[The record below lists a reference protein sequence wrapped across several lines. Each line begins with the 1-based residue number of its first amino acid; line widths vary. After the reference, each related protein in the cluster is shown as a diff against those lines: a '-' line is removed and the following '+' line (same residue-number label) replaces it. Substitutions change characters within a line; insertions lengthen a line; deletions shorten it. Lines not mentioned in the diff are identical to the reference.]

1 MFLVRAL
8 KRVDFP
14 TLGSPT
20 IPIERLTG
28 VSLRG
33 IVGAPCHDRPMPAY
47 VVTLLIGLFAGS
59 AIGYLLS
66 ALKSKDSVGNQ
77 ALLDDYKAQLAAERA
92 KTESA
97 ITLNAEL
104 LAVKE
109 SVAQL
114 STQSNEANR
123 IRTEAEAK
131 LNTTILEMRRASE
144 SIFDETKKI
153 AGALSN
159 SQSRGKFGEAQ
170 LELLLQG
177 AGLREGHE
185 YTAQR
190 STTDSDSS
198 GIPDITVSMPGGSL
212 LFIDSKFPFERFLE
226 AFGTEDQSQRD
237 EYLQLHTKDLMKHV
251 ESLAKRGYHKS
262 QGSPDFVVLF
272 VPFETLLSEALRLD
286 PMFLEKAFKVGVT
299 VATPTSMMA
308 LLRTIGYIFTRN
320 KLAENADEIQKVAST
335 FLKNIT
341 LLHTK
346 IVAVGKAISST
357 SKAYED
363 LVPTAE
369 KTVLAP
375 ARRIHNLGVTGDK
388 DKLAIEYPEAP
399 GAVRDLKSAELD
411 TGDDYIDAE
420 EVDER

>member
-1 MFLVRAL
+1 
-8 KRVDFP
+8 
-14 TLGSPT
+14 
-20 IPIERLTG
+20 
-28 VSLRG
+28 
-33 IVGAPCHDRPMPAY
+33 MPAY
-47 VVTLLIGLFAGS
+47 LVTLLIGLIAGS
-59 AIGYLLS
+59 AIGYLFS
-66 ALKSKDSVGNQ
+66 SLKSKDSAGNQ
-77 ALLDDYKAQLAAERA
+77 ALLDDYKVQLDAERK
-92 KTESA
+92 KTETA

-104 LAVKE
+104 VAVKD
-109 SVAQL
+109 SVSKL
-114 STQSNEANR
+114 TTQSNEANR

-159 SQSRGKFGEAQ
+159 SQTRGKFGEAQ

-190 STTDSDSS
+190 STTDTDSS
-198 GIPDITVSMPGGSL
+198 GIPDVTVNMPGGSQ

-226 AFGTEDQSQRD
+226 AFGTDDQTERD
-237 EYLQLHTKDLMKHV
+237 QYLQQHTKDLLKHV
-251 ESLAKRGYHKS
+251 EALAKRGYHKS

-286 PMFLEKAFKVGVT
+286 PMLLEKSFKVGVT
-299 VATPTSMMA
+299 IATPTSMMA

-320 KLAENADEIQKVAST
+320 KLSENADEIQKVAST

-346 IVAVGKAISST
+346 IVAVGKAISQT

-388 DKLAIEYPEAP
+388 DKLAIAYPDAP
-399 GAVRDLKSAELD
+399 GAVRDLKNAELD
-411 TGDDYIDAE
+411 GSDDYIDAE
-420 EVDER
+420 EVDEQ

>member
-1 MFLVRAL
+1 
-8 KRVDFP
+8 
-14 TLGSPT
+14 
-20 IPIERLTG
+20 
-28 VSLRG
+28 
-33 IVGAPCHDRPMPAY
+33 MPAY
-47 VVTLLIGLFAGS
+47 VVTLLIGLIAGA
-59 AIGYLLS
+59 AIGYLFS
-66 ALKSKDSVGNQ
+66 SLKSKDSAGNQ
-77 ALLDDYKAQLAAERA
+77 ALLDDYKVQLDAERG

-97 ITLNAEL
+97 IKLNAEL
-104 LAVKE
+104 QAVKD
-109 SVAQL
+109 SVSKL

-159 SQSRGKFGEAQ
+159 SQTRGKFGEAQ

-198 GIPDITVSMPGGSL
+198 GIPDVTVNMPGGSQ

-226 AFGTEDQSQRD
+226 AFGTDDQSERD
-237 EYLQLHTKDLMKHV
+237 QYLQQHTKDLLKHV
-251 ESLAKRGYHKS
+251 EALAKRGYHKS

-286 PMFLEKAFKVGVT
+286 PMLLEKAFKVGVT
-299 VATPTSMMA
+299 IATPTSMMA

-346 IVAVGKAISST
+346 IVAVGKAISQT

-399 GAVRDLKSAELD
+399 GAVRDLKNAELD
-411 TGDDYIDAE
+411 GSDDYIDAE
-420 EVDER
+420 EVDEQ

>member
-1 MFLVRAL
+1 M
-8 KRVDFP
+8 
-14 TLGSPT
+14 
-20 IPIERLTG
+20 
-28 VSLRG
+28 
-33 IVGAPCHDRPMPAY
+33 
-47 VVTLLIGLFAGS
+47 TLLIGLIAGS
-59 AIGYLLS
+59 AIGYLFS
-66 ALKSKDSVGNQ
+66 SLKSKDSGGNQ
-77 ALLDDYKAQLAAERA
+77 ALLDDYKIQLEAERG

-97 ITLNAEL
+97 IKLNAEL
-104 LAVKE
+104 VAVKE
-109 SVAQL
+109 SVTKL
-114 STQSNEANR
+114 TTQSDEANR
-123 IRTEAEAK
+123 IRTAAEAT

-159 SQSRGKFGEAQ
+159 AQTRGKFGEAQ

-198 GIPDITVSMPGGSL
+198 GIPDVTVNMPGGSQ
-212 LFIDSKFPFERFLE
+212 LFIDSKFPFERFLD
-226 AFGTEDQSQRD
+226 AFATDDQALRD
-237 EYLQLHTKDLMKHV
+237 QHLQQHGKDLMKHV
-251 ESLAKRGYHKS
+251 DALSKRGYHKS
-262 QGSPDFVVLF
+262 QGSPDFVILF
-272 VPFETLLSEALRLD
+272 VPFETLLSEALRTD
-286 PMFLEKAFKVGVT
+286 PQFLEKAFKVGVT

-346 IVAVGKAISST
+346 IVAVGKAISTT

-388 DKLAIEYPEAP
+388 DKLAIDYPEAP
-399 GAVRDLKSAELD
+399 GAVRDLKNAELD
-411 TGDDYIDAE
+411 GGDDYIDAE
-420 EVDER
+420 EVDEK

>member
-1 MFLVRAL
+1 
-8 KRVDFP
+8 
-14 TLGSPT
+14 
-20 IPIERLTG
+20 
-28 VSLRG
+28 
-33 IVGAPCHDRPMPAY
+33 MPAY
-47 VVTLLIGLFAGS
+47 VVTLLIGLIAGA
-59 AIGYLLS
+59 AIGYLFTS
-66 ALKSKDSVGNQ
+66 LKSKDSAGNQ
-77 ALLDDYKAQLAAERA
+77 ALLEDYKVQLDAERG

-97 ITLNAEL
+97 IKLNAEL

-109 SVAQL
+109 SVSL
-114 STQSNEANR
+114 LTTQSNEANR

-159 SQSRGKFGEAQ
+159 SQTRGKFGEAQ

-190 STTDSDSS
+190 STTDADSS
-198 GIPDITVSMPGGSL
+198 GIPDVTVNMPGGSQ

-226 AFGTEDQSQRD
+226 AFGTDDQKERD
-237 EYLQLHTKDLMKHV
+237 QFLQQHTKDLLKHV
-251 ESLAKRGYHKS
+251 EALAKRGYHTS

-286 PMFLEKAFKVGVT
+286 PMLLEKSFKVGVT
-299 VATPTSMMA
+299 IATPTSMMA

-346 IVAVGKAISST
+346 IVAVGKAISQT

-375 ARRIHNLGVTGDK
+375 AKRIHNLGVTGDK

-399 GAVRDLKSAELD
+399 GAVRDLKNAELD
-411 TGDDYIDAE
+411 GSDDYIDAV
-420 EVDER
+420 EVDE

>member
-1 MFLVRAL
+1 M
-8 KRVDFP
+8 
-14 TLGSPT
+14 
-20 IPIERLTG
+20 
-28 VSLRG
+28 
-33 IVGAPCHDRPMPAY
+33 
-47 VVTLLIGLFAGS
+47 TLLIGLIAGS

-66 ALKSKDSVGNQ
+66 ALKSKDSAGNQ
-77 ALLDDYKAQLAAERA
+77 ALLDDYKAQLEAERT

-97 ITLNAEL
+97 IKLNAEL
-104 LAVKE
+104 MAVKE
-109 SVAQL
+109 SVTKL
-114 STQSNEANR
+114 TSQSNEANR

-159 SQSRGKFGEAQ
+159 SQTRGKFGEAQ

-226 AFGTEDQSQRD
+226 AFGTEDQSHRD
-237 EYLQLHTKDLMKHV
+237 EYLQQHTKDLMKHV
-251 ESLAKRGYHKS
+251 EALAKRGYHKS

-272 VPFETLLSEALRLD
+272 VPFETLLSEALRMD

-299 VATPTSMMA
+299 IATPTSMMA

-346 IVAVGKAISST
+346 IVAVGKAISQT

-388 DKLAIEYPEAP
+388 DKLAIEYPDAP
-399 GAVRDLKSAELD
+399 GAVRDLKSAELEA
-411 TGDDYIDAE
+411 GDDYIDAE

>member
-1 MFLVRAL
+1 
-8 KRVDFP
+8 
-14 TLGSPT
+14 
-20 IPIERLTG
+20 
-28 VSLRG
+28 
-33 IVGAPCHDRPMPAY
+33 MPAY
-47 VVTLLIGLFAGS
+47 VVTLLIGLIAGA
-59 AIGYLLS
+59 AIGYLFS
-66 ALKSKDSVGNQ
+66 SLKSKDSAGNQ
-77 ALLDDYKAQLAAERA
+77 ALLDDYKVQLDAERK
-92 KTESA
+92 KTETA
-97 ITLNAEL
+97 ITINAEL
-104 LAVKE
+104 LAVKD
-109 SVAQL
+109 SVSKL
-114 STQSNEANR
+114 TTQSNEANR

-159 SQSRGKFGEAQ
+159 SQTRGKFGEAQ

-198 GIPDITVSMPGGSL
+198 GIPDVTVNMPGGSQ

-226 AFGTEDQSQRD
+226 AFGTDDQTERD
-237 EYLQLHTKDLMKHV
+237 QYLQQHTKDLLKHV
-251 ESLAKRGYHKS
+251 EALAKRGYHKS
-262 QGSPDFVVLF
+262 EGSPDFVVLF

-286 PMFLEKAFKVGVT
+286 PMLLEKAFKVGVT
-299 VATPTSMMA
+299 IATPTSMMA

-335 FLKNIT
+335 FLKKIT

-346 IVAVGKAISST
+346 IVAVGKAISQT

-388 DKLAIEYPEAP
+388 DKLAIAYPDAP
-399 GAVRDLKSAELD
+399 GAVRELKNAELD
-411 TGDDYIDAE
+411 GSDDYIDAE
-420 EVDER
+420 EVDEQ

>member
-1 MFLVRAL
+1 
-8 KRVDFP
+8 
-14 TLGSPT
+14 
-20 IPIERLTG
+20 
-28 VSLRG
+28 
-33 IVGAPCHDRPMPAY
+33 MPAY
-47 VVTLLIGLFAGS
+47 VVTLLIGLIAGS
-59 AIGYLLS
+59 AIGYLFS
-66 ALKSKDSVGNQ
+66 SLKTKDSAGNQ
-77 ALLDDYKAQLAAERA
+77 ALVDDYKVQLEAERK
-92 KTESA
+92 KTETA

-104 LAVKE
+104 VAVKD
-109 SVAQL
+109 SVSKL
-114 STQSNEANR
+114 TTQSNEANR

-159 SQSRGKFGEAQ
+159 SQTRGKFGEAQ

-190 STTDSDSS
+190 STTDAESS
-198 GIPDITVSMPGGSL
+198 GIPDVTVNMPGGSQ

-226 AFGTEDQSQRD
+226 AFGTDDQTERD
-237 EYLQLHTKDLMKHV
+237 QYLQQHTKDLLKHV
-251 ESLAKRGYHKS
+251 EALAKRGYHKS

-286 PMFLEKAFKVGVT
+286 PMLLEKSFKVGVT
-299 VATPTSMMA
+299 IATPTSMMA

-346 IVAVGKAISST
+346 IVAVGKAISQT

-388 DKLAIEYPEAP
+388 DKLAIAYPDAP
-399 GAVRDLKSAELD
+399 GAVRDLKNAELD
-411 TGDDYIDAE
+411 GNDDYIDAE
-420 EVDER
+420 EVDEQ

>member
-1 MFLVRAL
+1 
-8 KRVDFP
+8 
-14 TLGSPT
+14 
-20 IPIERLTG
+20 
-28 VSLRG
+28 
-33 IVGAPCHDRPMPAY
+33 MPAN
-47 VVTLLIGLFAGS
+47 VTTLVIGLIAGA
-59 AIGYLLS
+59 AIGYLLR
-66 ALKSKDSVGNQ
+66 ALKSGSALADR
-77 ALLDDYKAQLAAERA
+77 ALLDDYKVQLEAERG

-97 ITLNAEL
+97 VKLNAEL
-104 LAVKE
+104 VAMKE
-109 SVAQL
+109 SVNKL
-114 STQSNEANR
+114 STQAAEANR

-131 LNTTILEMRRASE
+131 LETTINEMRRASE

-153 AGALSN
+153 AGALSS
-159 SQSRGKFGEAQ
+159 SQVRGKFGEAQ

-185 YTAQR
+185 YSRQK
-190 STTDSDSS
+190 STTDADSS
-198 GIPDITVSMPGGSL
+198 GIPDITVTMPGGSSI
-212 LFIDSKFPFERFLE
+212 FIDSKFPFDRFLE
-226 AFGTEDQSQRD
+226 AFGTEVQVERD
-237 EYLQLHTKDLMKHV
+237 EFLKQHTDDLFKHV
-251 ESLAKRGYHKS
+251 QALAKRGYHKS

-286 PMFLEKAFKVGVT
+286 PTFLEKSFKVGVT
-299 VATPTSMMA
+299 IATPTSMMA
-308 LLRTIGYIFTRN
+308 LLRTIGFIFTRN

-369 KTVLAP
+369 KTVLSP
-375 ARRIHNLGVTGDK
+375 ARRIHNLGVSGDK

-399 GAVRDLKSAELD
+399 GAVRELNSAELAN
-411 TGDDYIDAE
+411 DDDFIDAE
-420 EVDER
+420 EINDGDK

>member
-1 MFLVRAL
+1 MA
-8 KRVDFP
+8 
-14 TLGSPT
+14 
-20 IPIERLTG
+20 
-28 VSLRG
+28 
-33 IVGAPCHDRPMPAY
+33 GA
-47 VVTLLIGLFAGS
+47 
-59 AIGYLLS
+59 AIGYLV
-66 ALKSKDSVGNQ
+66 ARLKSTSSVADR
-77 ALLDDYKAQLAAERA
+77 ALLDDYKSQLEAERS

-97 ITLNAEL
+97 VKVTAEL
-104 LAVKE
+104 VAMKE
-109 SVAQL
+109 SVEKL
-114 STQSNEANR
+114 STQANEANR

-159 SQSRGKFGEAQ
+159 SQTRGKFGEAQ

-177 AGLREGHE
+177 AGLREDQE
-185 YTAQR
+185 YFRQK

-198 GIPDITVSMPGGSL
+198 GIPDITVKMPGGSHI
-212 LFIDSKFPFERFLE
+212 FIDSKFPFDRFLE
-226 AFGTEDQSQRD
+226 AFDPANEADRD
-237 EYLQLHTKDLMKHV
+237 EFLQAHTKDLLKHI
-251 ESLAKRGYHKS
+251 EALAKRGYHKS

-286 PMFLEKAFKVGVT
+286 SNLLEKAFKVGVT

-369 KTVLAP
+369 KTVLSP

-399 GAVRDLKSAELD
+399 ASVRELKSDEL
-411 TGDDYIDAE
+411 GDDDFIDAE
-420 EVDER
+420 EITDGDK